1 MFLKLAIIS
10 IVLLVFVLVGLGISI
25 LLKPKGK
32 FPEIHIGRNKNML
45 QRGIRCAQHTDT
57 GCKPVNKNECL
68 NCGSPGINC

>member
-10 IVLLVFVLVGLGISI
+10 IVLMILVLAGLGIGI

-32 FPEIHIGRNKNML
+32 FPEIHIGRNKNMR

-57 GCKPVNKNECL
+57 ACKPVNKSECPD
-68 NCGSPGINC
+68 CGSPGVSC

>member
-32 FPEIHIGRNKNML
+32 FPEIHIGRIKNMP
-45 QRGIRCAQHTDT
+45 QRGYPLAQHTIQA
-57 GCKPVNKNECL
+57 VNL
-68 NCGSPGINC
+68 